1 MGVEMAGLTVA
12 WLDAVLRT
20 QAKPSLVP
28 ERMSDKQGT
37 LTDAIE
43 GALRTGGVDS
53 RDPNW
58 VDPLAPP
65 KVDPLAPGQVVDI
78 NA

>member
-1 MGVEMAGLTVA
+1 MSVEMSGLTVA

-20 QAKPSLVP
+20 QARPSLVP
-28 ERMSDKQGT
+28 ERMSDQKGT

-53 RDPNW
+53 KDPDW
-58 VDPLAPP
+58 VDPLAPAH
-65 KVDPLAPGQVVDI
+65 VDPLAPGQVVDI
-78 NA
+78 NV